1 MESKHRGKKLHTTMS
16 KQSASEKNMGEN
28 EFAGV

>member
-1 MESKHRGKKLHTTMS
+1 MHTGRKLHTTMS
-16 KQSASEKNMGEN
+16 KQNASETNMEEN

>member
-1 MESKHRGKKLHTTMS
+1 MESMHTGKKLHTTMS
-16 KQSASEKNMGEN
+16 KQNETEKNMEEN